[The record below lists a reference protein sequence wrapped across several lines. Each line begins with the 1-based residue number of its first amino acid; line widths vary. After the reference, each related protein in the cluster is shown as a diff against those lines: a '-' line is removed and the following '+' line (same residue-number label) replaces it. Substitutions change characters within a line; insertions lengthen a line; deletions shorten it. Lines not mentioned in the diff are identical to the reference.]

1 MLLYWLITAMNDE
14 ISVHWLEESEITF
27 RDQMRRNSL
36 LSSPGQQPEGKSQD
50 TLTLQWDPEILPLG
64 FALRAPI
71 TNTPE
76 GLLRRWALQGWGSWG
91 LWRASLA
98 WCWGRE
104 TAVLCHPTPLGAT
117 VWKSPHSPQAHQIYA
132 ALDRPPNPL
141 LQLPWNAETVTAVI
155 HFKIRK
161 SFKPRWSYQ

>member
-1 MLLYWLITAMNDE
+1 MKYLCTDWRSQRLL
-14 ISVHWLEESEITF
+14 SEIRWKETHCSQAL
-27 RDQMRRNSL
+27 DNSQRGRARTHWPC
-36 LSSPGQQPEGKSQD
+36 SETQSH
-50 TLTLQWDPEILPLG
+50 PEIFPLG

-104 TAVLCHPTPLGAT
+104 TAVLCHPNPLGAT

-155 HFKIRK
+155 HFEIRK